1 MAIESGL
8 LEAGS
13 VLSSFAQVGLGGII
27 VAAIFALSRSW
38 PTIVK
43 IKSEGDASI
52 RASEAESRSADRA
65 RIQSLEARCDALSS
79 KIDRLTDQHHEQLE
93 EQRLAHAAEL
103 QVMRHQLSNETQM
116 LDALLRQLKI
126 NPDQVQKAAD
136 MIIAERADRR
146 RAIAIEKGA
155 MVGRVSMNNGSSNKE
170 EEKPKEKK
178 D

>member
-1 MAIESGL
+1 MLIEGGL

-13 VLSSFAQVGLGGII
+13 MFSSFAQVGLGGII

-43 IKSEGDASI
+43 IKSEGDAAV

-79 KIDRLTDQHHEQLE
+79 KLDKLTEQHHEQME
-93 EQRLAHAAEL
+93 EQRVAHAAEL

-126 NPDQVQKAAD
+126 NPDRVQEAAD
-136 MIIAERADRR
+136 TIIAERADRR

-155 MVGRVSMNNGSSNKE
+155 MAGRSLNNPSSNEKE
-170 EEKPKEKK
+170 KEKPKN
-178 D
+178 